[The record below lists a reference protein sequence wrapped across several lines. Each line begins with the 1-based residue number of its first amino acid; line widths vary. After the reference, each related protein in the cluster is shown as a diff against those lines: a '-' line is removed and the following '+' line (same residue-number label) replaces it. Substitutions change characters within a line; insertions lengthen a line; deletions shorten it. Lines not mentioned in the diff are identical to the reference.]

1 MEGFRKEP
9 SSLREACGWD
19 ENWTVSE
26 WPITND
32 RPTDCTL
39 IIQRWYGNGGHL
51 LCKVQTVPS
60 HNRYCLLSN
69 MPSTWLPHPL
79 QWECGRQNARAS
91 LMSSCALTCA
101 CGNGELFYIYC
112 SNANRSCNN
121 VPWKKPLLLRSHI
134 LCADQVRSTWN
145 FPVLTALVLD
155 TRAGHET
162 AILYQ
167 THIPLMWHR

>member
-1 MEGFRKEP
+1 MITSLLWQDSSRHSLTRVPVWFIKPGMVREGEWAMEGFRKEP

-91 LMSSCALTCA
+91 LMCMCAFTCV
-101 CGNGELFYIYC
+101 CENGELFYAYC
-112 SNANRSCNN
+112 SNTNR
-121 VPWKKPLLLRSHI
+121 
-134 LCADQVRSTWN
+134 
-145 FPVLTALVLD
+145 
-155 TRAGHET
+155 
-162 AILYQ
+162 
-167 THIPLMWHR
+167 